1 MKYITHFL
9 LYSLC
14 ILSGCKNPAPDHFD
28 EINELS
34 EDELMRISAL
44 IDPSPA
50 TYQDAQINDLIK
62 IALDENWPV
71 RRDPSGLIYWIAD
84 PGNDR
89 RPQRTS
95 TVQVRYKGRLMDG
108 TLFDQSPE
116 SGEPVTFNLP
126 ETITAWQIAIPMIG
140 EGGRIKILAHSD
152 LAYQSRQIGNLIPP
166 YSPLIFDVELINVNR
181 E

>member
-1 MKYITHFL
+1 MKYITRFL

-14 ILSGCKNPAPDHFD
+14 ILTACKNPVPDHSD
-28 EINELS
+28 QTNELS

-62 IALDENWPV
+62 IALNENWPV
-71 RRDPSGLIYWIAD
+71 QRDPSGLIYWISD
-84 PGNDR
+84 PGNEH

-95 TVQVRYKGRLMDG
+95 TVQVRYKGRLTDG
-108 TLFDQSPE
+108 ILFDQSPE
-116 SGEPVTFNLP
+116 SGEPVTFNLS
-126 ETITAWQIAIPMIG
+126 ETIVAWQIAIPMIG
-140 EGGRIKILAHSD
+140 EGGRVKILAHSD
-152 LAYQSRQIGNLIPP
+152 LAYKSRQIGDLIPS